1 MILVVDREKASGERL
16 KSMLEFMDTPEVAI
30 VSPED
35 WLDRIHETRVHAL
48 FLGPCL
54 DDRDIGA
61 LFDAVAEY
69 DPNLSIVMLN
79 DGALS

>member
-1 MILVVDREKASGERL
+1 MILVVDREKDRGERL
-16 KSMLEFMDTPEVAI
+16 KSMIEFMDTPEVAI
-30 VSPED
+30 VNPDD
-35 WLDRIHETRVHAL
+35 WLDHVHDTRVHAM

-69 DPNLSIVMLN
+69 DPNVSIVMLN